1 MSSYMQKVG
10 VKLFQQ
16 HLEQYSPPDPLYEHY
31 TDARGKQRR
40 KKRDV
45 PAGLSSRDAKILKS
59 VQRRAHYLDKGFNL
73 CGFRFGWTFIIGIIP
88 GAGDIADV
96 TLNYVLVLRKAR
108 QADLPAWLVRR
119 MLLNNVVSGLS
130 GLVPVVGDVALAM
143 YKANSRNALLLE
155 EFLRIR
161 GEEYLELQAERERA
175 RASGQAVTSSVST
188 KDAEQVKPGSGM
200 TNHRG
205 TSKSFA
211 SWRGKQ
217 ATQSNN
223 QGRFVEDCK
232 TNGLTPAT
240 RSEAGS
246 SPPPPAC

>member
-16 HLEQYSPPDPLYEHY
+16 HLDQYSPPDPLYEYY

-40 KKRDV
+40 KKRNT
-45 PAGLSSRDAKILKS
+45 PLGLSARDAKILKS

-88 GAGDIADV
+88 GAGDVADA

-108 QADLPAWLVRR
+108 EADLPPWLVRR
-119 MLLNNVVSGLS
+119 MLLNNVVSAVS
-130 GLVPVVGDVALAM
+130 GMVPVIGDVALAM
-143 YKANSRNALLLE
+143 YKANSRNAMLLE

-161 GEEYLELQAERERA
+161 GEEFLRLQAEKERERA
-175 RASGQAVTSSVST
+175 GDQVVESSVSR

-200 TNHRG
+200 PDNGGIPRVF
-205 TSKSFA
+205 S
-211 SWRGKQ
+211 SWRGKKQ
-217 ATQSNN
+217 TAPLDGR
-223 QGRFVEDCK
+223 GRFIEDVH
-232 TNGLTPAT
+232 
-240 RSEAGS
+240 S
-246 SPPPPAC
+246 